1 MKKLLFGTAGIP
13 SSTQGDTV
21 EGVKQVR
28 KLGLD
33 AMELEFV
40 RNVNLSEEK
49 ALEVK
54 RAAEENRVVL
64 TCHGQYFIN
73 LNAVDKKKLEASKKR
88 VLAAARRSFQA
99 GAWSVCFHPAYLL
112 GMPEK
117 KVYEN
122 VKSAVKELVGQLKDE
137 GVTIWVR
144 PETAG
149 KLSQFGSVDELISMS
164 EELEQVMPCIDFSHV
179 CARSNGKENEFDAF
193 ALILSKV
200 EKRLGKDA
208 LNNLHIHAQ
217 GIEFNEKGERKHMML
232 NESGFNYNDLLKA
245 LKEFNAKGVVICES
259 PVLEED
265 ALILAREYAKIG

>member
-179 CARSNGKENEFDAF
+179 CARSNGKENGFDAF

-217 GIEFNEKGERKHMML
+217 GIEFNEKGERRHMML
-232 NESGFNYNDLLKA
+232 NESDFNYNDLLKA